1 MKNVISEKLSI
12 LNQSHILKYHSELS
26 EADQEKLIKMC
37 EAAWYRFAS
46 KQKLEEIATS
56 FKGIE
61 KAFAI
66 QAGRELRVIVNS
78 DSVDDDATYLLC
90 KDISAKI
97 EENLTYPGQIR
108 VTVIR
113 ERRAVGFAK

>member
-1 MKNVISEKLSI
+1 
-12 LNQSHILKYHSELS
+12 
-26 EADQEKLIKMC
+26 
-37 EAAWYRFAS
+37 
-46 KQKLEEIATS
+46 
-56 FKGIE
+56 
-61 KAFAI
+61 
-66 QAGRELRVIVNS
+66 
-78 DSVDDDATYLLC
+78 VDDDSTYLLC